1 MKHFRKILIALGILI
16 VCFAIYLIAAYVNDR
31 CTLEGH
37 KTVICIPVYGQ
48 SLALGEEANRIT
60 DFDSL
65 KIKYD
70 GRIVTECLDY
80 GFGFIDDSVKKQ
92 RIKKLLRYRKR
103 SFELSL
109 YSMAETLAS
118 QLGKDTMI
126 CIFPGGRGMSCIDSI
141 NKPNPIYNKFLY
153 EVKYAFEE
161 SQKRGWDFRV
171 PAICWMQGESDIIDY
186 TNVNY
191 KERLKQFCT
200 DVSKDIKAITHQ
212 KNDIKIICYQ
222 SNVLTRA
229 EDFNANNYDCI
240 EMKPAQAIVDLIKED
255 SLFWASG
262 PTYPYSFINERLH
275 IDAIGQ
281 QTIGKLDAI
290 AVMKI
295 IKGQHKIYGL
305 TPRSITTE
313 KNDILIHMTVPCPPM
328 VFDTTSVMP
337 IDHYG
342 FSVITKNNENI
353 ISSVKIEGDTIRLIC
368 SKSPQDCE
376 IRYAVNGDW
385 MKSGNL
391 HGPRGNLRDSQ
402 GNGIY
407 FSIAGERHPVHNWCY
422 QFNIHFNSNTSE
434 Q

>member
-92 RIKKLLRYRKR
+92 RLKKFLRYRRR

-109 YSMAETLAS
+109 YNMAEALAS

-126 CIFPGGRGMSCIDSI
+126 CIFTGGKGMSCIDSI
-141 NKPNPIYNKFLY
+141 NKPNPIYYKFLY
-153 EVKYAFEE
+153 EIKYAFEE
-161 SQKRGWDFRV
+161 SKKRGWDFYV
-171 PAICWMQGESDIIDY
+171 PALCWMQGESDIIEY
-186 TNVNY
+186 TNYDY
-191 KERLKQFCT
+191 KKRLKQFYT
-200 DVSKDIKAITHQ
+200 DVNKDIKAITKQ
-212 KNDIKIICYQ
+212 KVDIHMICYQ

-229 EDFNANNYDCI
+229 ENFDANSFECI
-240 EMKPAQAIVDLIKED
+240 EMRTAQAIVDLLNED

-262 PTYPYSFINERLH
+262 PTYPYTFVNEKLH

-290 AVMKI
+290 AVMNI
-295 IKGQHKIYGL
+295 IKRGHKVYGL
-305 TPRSITTE
+305 IPRSITTE
-313 KNDILIHMTVPCPPM
+313 KNDILIHMNVPCPPM
-328 VFDTTSVMP
+328 VIDTVSVMP

-342 FSVITKNNENI
+342 FSVISKNNENI
-353 ISSVKIEGDTIRLIC
+353 ISSVKIEGDTIRLSC
-368 SKSPQDCE
+368 SKTPQDCKV
-376 IRYAVNGDW
+376 RYAVNGER
-385 MKSGNL
+385 MKSGRL

-402 GNGIY
+402 
-407 FSIAGERHPVHNWCY
+407 HTPNWCY
-422 QFNIHFNSNTSE
+422 QFELTTN
-434 Q
+434 